1 LLTAAIALVV
11 LWIVGLIFFKTAK
24 MVIHLV
30 LLVAIGLAIMHFM
43 RA

>member
-1 LLTAAIALVV
+1 MLTAAIVLVV
-11 LWIVGLIFFKTAK
+11 LWIIGLVFFKTAK

-30 LLVAIGLAIMHFM
+30 LLIAIGLAIMHFM